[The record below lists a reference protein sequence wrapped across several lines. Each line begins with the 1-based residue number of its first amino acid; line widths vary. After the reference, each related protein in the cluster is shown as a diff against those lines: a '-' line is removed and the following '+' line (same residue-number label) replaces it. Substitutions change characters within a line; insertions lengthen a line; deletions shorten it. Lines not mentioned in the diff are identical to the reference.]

1 MDRSRKIYYSI
12 TEVAEM
18 AAVKAHVLRYW
29 ETEFSA
35 LRPKKNRAG
44 NRTYREKDVRL
55 VLLIR
60 KLLYEEGFTI
70 KGARKKLQE
79 RKASDLDQIEIPF
92 VGSEASGAAA
102 ASASAA
108 PATTDPVS
116 SGRTASSASAR
127 SEGPDSTSIR
137 ELREE
142 LEDILSVLSA

>member
-18 AAVKAHVLRYW
+18 ASVKAHVLRYW

-44 NRTYREKDVRL
+44 NRTYRDKDVRL

-92 VGSEASGAAA
+92 AGAAPSPA
-102 ASASAA
+102 ATVTAA
-108 PATTDPVS
+108 PTNGS
-116 SGRTASSASAR
+116 RTA
-127 SEGPDSTSIR
+127 TIR
-137 ELREE
+137 ELRRE
-142 LEDILSVLSA
+142 LEEILATLSA

>member
-18 AAVKAHVLRYW
+18 AGVKAHVLRYW
-29 ETEFSA
+29 ETEFTA

-60 KLLYEEGFTI
+60 KLLYDDGFTI
-70 KGARKKLQE
+70 KGARRKLLE

-92 VGSEASGAAA
+92 LGGGNGGNGVHAAAPVEAA
-102 ASASAA
+102 ASA
-108 PATTDPVS
+108 PARVASKPANDAS
-116 SGRTASSASAR
+116 TAS
-127 SEGPDSTSIR
+127 IR
-137 ELREE
+137 ALRLELEEILAELR
-142 LEDILSVLSA
+142 D